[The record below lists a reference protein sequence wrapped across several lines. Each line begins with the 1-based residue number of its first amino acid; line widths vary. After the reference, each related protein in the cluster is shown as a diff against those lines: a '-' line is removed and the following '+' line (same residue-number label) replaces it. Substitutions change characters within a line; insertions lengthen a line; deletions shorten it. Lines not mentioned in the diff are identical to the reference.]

1 MGVGEN
7 TLDNPDMSLK
17 GFLGQT
23 YKKYSHIKTQNF
35 VGVHVFLLQNSAIA
49 LKPMFELRG
58 SLSKIQNI
66 TLGILGAIL
75 LIGFW
80 WLLAEMLAIP
90 ALDYQAPRLDDPSL
104 QNLNRDSLL
113 RADSIQFANAKTVG
127 KIYKI
132 LPTPLH
138 VIQAYPK
145 LLEEDNLPVHTIHSI
160 WLNFKGYFWAIL
172 VSFFVGGLIG
182 FIPLFRG
189 LFSRPVDAMRYLPIS
204 ALTGLFMLWFGL
216 GDNMKVAFLAFGIF
230 VYMIP
235 VIVQRINE
243 VESVHLTTVY
253 TLGAG
258 SWQTLIS
265 VYLPSVI
272 SKFMEDLRVLT
283 AISWTYIIIA
293 EILNNTGGLGSLIY
307 WLARRDKTDKVFA
320 VLLLIIVIGILQD
333 RLFVYLDK
341 RLFPHKHYKTK
352 VDGLKEVQTGI
363 YIVLGAFALAVLL
376 PLFVSLSAAMLLQG
390 AGLVILAAIG
400 LILMGEMKLWNGLQA
415 VA

>member
-1 MGVGEN
+1 
-7 TLDNPDMSLK
+7 
-17 GFLGQT
+17 
-23 YKKYSHIKTQNF
+23 
-35 VGVHVFLLQNSAIA
+35 
-49 LKPMFELRG
+49 MFELRG

-66 TLGILGAIL
+66 TLGVLGAIAL
-75 LIGFW
+75 VGLW

-90 ALDYQAPRLDDPSL
+90 ALDYRAPSLDDPSL

-138 VIQAYPK
+138 VVQAYPK

-160 WLNFKGYFWAIL
+160 WLNLKGYFWAIL
-172 VSFFVGGLIG
+172 ISFFIGGLIG

-243 VESVHLTTVY
+243 VEDVHLTTVY

-258 SWQTLIS
+258 SWQTMLS
-265 VYLPSVI
+265 VYFPSVI

-363 YIVLGAFALAVLL
+363 YIVLGTFGLSVLL
-376 PLFVSLSAAMLLQG
+376 PMFVQLPAALLLQG
-390 AGLVILAAIG
+390 AGLIVLAAIG
-400 LILMGEMKLWNGLQA
+400 LILMGELKLIKGLQA
-415 VA
+415 V

>member
-1 MGVGEN
+1 
-7 TLDNPDMSLK
+7 
-17 GFLGQT
+17 
-23 YKKYSHIKTQNF
+23 
-35 VGVHVFLLQNSAIA
+35 
-49 LKPMFELRG
+49 MFELRG

-113 RADSIQFANAKTVG
+113 RADSVQFANAKTVG

-258 SWQTLIS
+258 SWQTLVS

-363 YIVLGAFALAVLL
+363 YIVLGTFALAVLL
-376 PLFVSLSAAMLLQG
+376 PVFVTLSASMLLQG

-415 VA
+415 V

>member
-1 MGVGEN
+1 
-7 TLDNPDMSLK
+7 
-17 GFLGQT
+17 
-23 YKKYSHIKTQNF
+23 
-35 VGVHVFLLQNSAIA
+35 
-49 LKPMFELRG
+49 MFQLRG
-58 SLSKIQNI
+58 NLTKIQNI
-66 TLGILGAIL
+66 TLGILGAVA
-75 LIGFW
+75 LIGLW
-80 WLLAEMLAIP
+80 WLIAEMLAIP
-90 ALDYQAPRLDDPSL
+90 ALDYRAPSLDDPAL

-113 RADSIQFANAKTVG
+113 RADSIQFANAKTIG

-138 VIQAYPK
+138 VVQAYPK
-145 LLEEDNLPVHTIHSI
+145 LLADDSLPMHTVHSV
-160 WLNFKGYFWAIL
+160 WLNLKGYFWAIL
-172 VSFFVGGLIG
+172 ISFLIGGLIG

-235 VIVQRINE
+235 VIVQRIQE
-243 VESVHLTTVY
+243 VEEVHLTTVY

-258 SWQTLIS
+258 NWQTLIS
-265 VYLPSVI
+265 VYLPSVL

-320 VLLLIIVIGILQD
+320 VLLLIILIGILQD

-341 RLFPHKHYKTK
+341 RLFPHKHYKTR

-363 YIVLGAFALAVLL
+363 YIVLAVFALSVLL
-376 PLFVSLSAAMLLQG
+376 PIMIAIPDGLLLQG
-390 AGLVILAAIG
+390 AGLLTLAAVG
-400 LILMGEMKLWNGLQA
+400 LIIMGEIKLGKGLQA
-415 VA
+415 V

>member
-1 MGVGEN
+1 
-7 TLDNPDMSLK
+7 
-17 GFLGQT
+17 
-23 YKKYSHIKTQNF
+23 
-35 VGVHVFLLQNSAIA
+35 
-49 LKPMFELRG
+49 MFELRG
-58 SLSKIQNI
+58 NLTKLQNI
-66 TLGILGAIL
+66 ALGITGAVV
-75 LIGFW
+75 LIGLW
-80 WLLAEMLAIP
+80 WLLAEMLAVP
-90 ALDYQAPRLDDPSL
+90 ALDYRAPSLDDPAL
-104 QNLNRDSLL
+104 QHLNRDSLL

-138 VIQAYPK
+138 VVQAYPK
-145 LLEEDNLPVHTIHSI
+145 LMNDDQLPMHTLHSI
-160 WLNFKGYFWAIL
+160 WLNLKGYFWAIL
-172 VSFFVGGLIG
+172 VSLILGGLIG

-189 LFSRPVDAMRYLPIS
+189 LFARPVDALRYLPIS

-235 VIVQRINE
+235 VIVQRIQE
-243 VESVHLTTVY
+243 VEDVHLTTVY

-258 SWQTLIS
+258 NWQTLFS
-265 VYLPSVI
+265 VYLPSVL

-363 YIVLGAFALAVLL
+363 YIVLGVFALAVVL
-376 PLFVSLSAAMLLQG
+376 PLIVTIPDAILVQGSGLL
-390 AGLVILAAIG
+390 VLAAIG
-400 LILMGEMKLWNGLQA
+400 LILMGEVKLLKGLQRRE
-415 VA
+415 VSSE

>member
-1 MGVGEN
+1 
-7 TLDNPDMSLK
+7 
-17 GFLGQT
+17 
-23 YKKYSHIKTQNF
+23 
-35 VGVHVFLLQNSAIA
+35 
-49 LKPMFELRG
+49 MFELRG
-58 SLSKIQNI
+58 NLSKTQNI
-66 TLGILGAIL
+66 TLGIIGAVV
-75 LIGFW
+75 LIGLW
-80 WLLAEMLAIP
+80 WLIAEMLAIP
-90 ALDYQAPRLDDPSL
+90 ALDYRAPNLDDPSL
-104 QNLNRDSLL
+104 QSLNRDSLL
-113 RADSIQFANAKTVG
+113 RADSIQFANAKTIG

-138 VIQAYPK
+138 VVQAYPK
-145 LLEEDNLPVHTIHSI
+145 LWEEDNLATHTFHSI
-160 WLNFKGYFWAIL
+160 WLNLKGYFWAIL
-172 VSFFVGGLIG
+172 ISFFIGGLIG

-243 VESVHLTTVY
+243 VEDVHLTTVY

-258 SWQTLIS
+258 NWQTLIS
-265 VYLPSVI
+265 VYLPSVF

-333 RLFVYLDK
+333 RLFVYLDR

-363 YIVLGAFALAVLL
+363 YIVLGTFSLAILL
-376 PLFVSLSAAMLLQG
+376 PLFVEIPADMLLRG
-390 AGLVILAAIG
+390 AGLIVLAAIG
-400 LILMGEMKLWNGLQA
+400 LILMGEAKLLKGLQA
-415 VA
+415 A

>member
-1 MGVGEN
+1 
-7 TLDNPDMSLK
+7 
-17 GFLGQT
+17 
-23 YKKYSHIKTQNF
+23 
-35 VGVHVFLLQNSAIA
+35 
-49 LKPMFELRG
+49 MFELRG
-58 SLSKIQNI
+58 NLTRIQNI
-66 TLGILGAIL
+66 TLGILGAVL
-75 LIGFW
+75 LIGLW
-80 WLLAEMLAIP
+80 WLIAEMLAIP
-90 ALDYQAPRLDDPSL
+90 ALDYRAPSLDDPAL
-104 QNLNRDSLL
+104 RNLNRDSLL
-113 RADSIQFANAKTVG
+113 RADSIQFANAKTIG

-138 VIQAYPK
+138 VVQAYPK
-145 LLEEDNLPVHTIHSI
+145 LLDDDSLPMHTVHSV
-160 WLNFKGYFWAIL
+160 WLNLKGYFWAIL
-172 VSFFVGGLIG
+172 ISFLVGGLIG

-235 VIVQRINE
+235 VIVQRIQE
-243 VESVHLTTVY
+243 VEEVHLTTVY

-258 SWQTLIS
+258 NWQTLFS
-265 VYLPSVI
+265 VYLPSVL

-320 VLLLIIVIGILQD
+320 VLLLIILIGILQD

-341 RLFPHKHYKTK
+341 RLFPHKHYKTR

-363 YIVLGAFALAVLL
+363 YIVLGVFALSVLL
-376 PLFVSLSAAMLLQG
+376 PLMVAIPDGWLLQG
-390 AGLVILAAIG
+390 AGLITLAAVG
-400 LILMGEMKLWNGLQA
+400 LIIMGEIKLGKNLQA
-415 VA
+415 V